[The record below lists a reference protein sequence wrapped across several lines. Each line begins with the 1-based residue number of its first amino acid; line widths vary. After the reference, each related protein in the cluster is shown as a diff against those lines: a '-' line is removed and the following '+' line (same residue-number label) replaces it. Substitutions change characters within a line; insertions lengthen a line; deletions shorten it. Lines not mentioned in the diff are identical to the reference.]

1 MRSDGR
7 AVRPKLPCVP
17 AMGVRER
24 NARGLRPA
32 MHPGGFIHG
41 LLAALAFGGGCGGD
55 PVDPA
60 PVATAIAITPAAA
73 TLEDAG
79 EKVQLTATVTD
90 QNGQIMTDVEVT
102 WSTGDSL
109 IADVSET
116 GLVVG
121 GESGQATLR
130 AALDTL
136 SATAAITVEPG
147 PRAALYAIHRKMN
160 GDDWIF
166 DNNWKTDAPLDT
178 WHGVFTDTMG
188 NITTLALHN
197 NGVTGG
203 LAPEIGLLRTLEVL
217 SIYDN
222 ELTGSIPPEL
232 GNLENLEVLT
242 LYENEL
248 TGSIPPELGNL
259 RSLRR
264 LTLFD
269 NELTGSI
276 PPELGNLENLTELW
290 IFNNRFTGSIP
301 PELANMRHLED
312 IFVFRN
318 ELTGPIPPELAG
330 MQNLQQLDL
339 AGNALTGPVPAE
351 LGSTRMLRTLSIAG
365 NPLAGP
371 LPGTL
376 TRLTLEIFYWNDTDL
391 CAPADDAF
399 QEWLNSIDDH
409 QGDENCP

>member
-1 MRSDGR
+1 
-7 AVRPKLPCVP
+7 
-17 AMGVRER
+17 
-24 NARGLRPA
+24 
-32 MHPGGFIHG
+32 MHPGGLIHG
-41 LLAALAFGGGCGGD
+41 LLATLAFGGGCGGD

-79 EKVQLTATVTD
+79 ETVQLTATVTD

-109 IADVSET
+109 IAEVSET

-130 AALDTL
+130 ASFDTL
-136 SATAAITVEPG
+136 SATATITVEPG
-147 PRAALYAIHRKMN
+147 TRAVLYAIHRKMN

-178 WHGVFTDTMG
+178 WHGVFTDATG

-197 NGVTGG
+197 NGVTGT
-203 LAPEIGLLRTLEVL
+203 LATEIGLLRTLEVL

-248 TGSIPPELGNL
+248 TGSIPAELGNI
-259 RSLRR
+259 RSLN
-264 LTLFD
+264 LLG
-269 NELTGSI
+269 LTGNLLTGRI
-276 PPELGNLENLTELW
+276 PPELGNLGDLWQLELGDNLL
-290 IFNNRFTGSIP
+290 TGGVP
-301 PELANMRHLED
+301 PELGDLVRLTHLD
-312 IFVFRN
+312 ITNNR
-318 ELTGPIPPELAG
+318 
-330 MQNLQQLDL
+330 
-339 AGNALTGPVPAE
+339 LTGPVPPEFGNLKALESLE
-351 LGSTRMLRTLSIAG
+351 LHNTGLSGRLPRELIGLR
-365 NPLAGP
+365 
-371 LPGTL
+371 
-376 TRLTLEIFYWNDTDL
+376 LELFTWDETDL
-391 CAPADDAF
+391 CAPGDEEF
-399 QEWLNSIDDH
+399 QEWLKSIPTTR
-409 QGDENCP
+409 GPNC